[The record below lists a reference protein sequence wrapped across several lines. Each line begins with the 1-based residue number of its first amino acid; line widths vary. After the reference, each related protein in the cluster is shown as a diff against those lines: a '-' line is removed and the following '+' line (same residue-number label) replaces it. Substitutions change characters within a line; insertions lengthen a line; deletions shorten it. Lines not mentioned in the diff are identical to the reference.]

1 MSYTPLNPKEEF
13 ERLHEDAVLWKALL
27 LWKAAD
33 DADSQ
38 ALAMQQI
45 VEMIC
50 CIDNEAK
57 RSYYI
62 ENVQKEGK
70 IKNSLVKKGVK
81 ELLQK
86 REAKKQAEIIKKKIE
101 AQFNDAQDAGL
112 PNGFKGNL
120 HDALKYG
127 IYEHEGVYYTRGGAK
142 GGDFVVSNFTMRILY
157 HVNTGNEL
165 AYRLI
170 AVRNVWGIETFINL
184 NTDDFVSLGS
194 FKRVLARRGDF
205 IFKGTDSDLSRLQ
218 EYLQKD
224 EVSTVYIQTLGWY
237 KRGKFYAFANG
248 IMPLATDEQKAEF
261 VPVDE
266 YGIICH
272 QDKNYFLPAQSK
284 VYAEKDDMFVSERKF
299 IYTKP
304 VDEFGFA
311 QWSELFY
318 KTYGKKSIAGI
329 LFYIGSLFRDIVM
342 KQVQR
347 FPILNLFGPPGA
359 GKGQYAESLMCL
371 FGERQDQIML
381 GGASTVV
388 GFMRKFAQL
397 CNALVWLDEYK
408 NNLPLKFIESFKNI
422 YDGKGYER
430 GKMSNDF
437 ATESTP
443 INSGCL
449 LSGQDMPTVEP
460 ALFMR
465 VILLTFE
472 DGKFTDEQRKNFGR
486 LKDIEHSG
494 LSYITAGLVQHR
506 DFFEKNFKTEYD
518 RIFRQTYKED
528 VTNSEVDDRMIV
540 NISMLLT
547 FFQLFKDKVK
557 FPFTYVEAKS
567 FLIDNMLQQHGILAG
582 NNDIAKFWDVVQ
594 SLFIQG
600 LISEDKDFALKD
612 GYIYLRLMQIYPH
625 YMKELRQRGD
635 ANVLGKSTLDYY
647 LRLDKSIYVDYKKKR
662 FEDDSNNW
670 CLVFKYVRLQELY
683 QLDLIRV
690 KKEHGWNGLDQINKL
705 EAKQKEMGVY
715 VKDINDLQ
723 EGLPFGKISNG

>member
-13 ERLHEDAVLWKALL
+13 KRLHQDGVFWKAQR

-38 ALAMQQI
+38 ALAINDI

-62 ENVQKEGK
+62 DNVQKECK

-101 AQFNDAQDAGL
+101 AQFSDAQDAGL

-127 IYEHEGVYYTRGGAK
+127 IYEHEGVYYTRGGK
-142 GGDFVVSNFTMRILY
+142 SGGDYVVSNFTMKILY

-194 FKRVLARRGDF
+194 FKKVLARRGDF

-224 EVSTVYIQTLGWY
+224 EVSTIYIQTLGWF

-248 IMPLATDEQKAEF
+248 IMPLATDDEKAEF
-261 VPVDE
+261 LPVDE
-266 YGIICH
+266 YGIISH
-272 QDKNYFLPAQSK
+272 GEKNYFLPAQSK
-284 VYAEKDDMFVSERKF
+284 VYADKDDMFVSERKF
-299 IYTKP
+299 IFTKP
-304 VDEFGFA
+304 VDSFGFTEWA
-311 QWSELFY
+311 DLFY
-318 KTYGKKSIAGI
+318 KTYGQKAIAGI
-329 LFYIGSLFRDIVM
+329 LFYIGALFRDIVM

-347 FPILNLFGPPGA
+347 YPILNLFGPPGA
-359 GKGQYAESLMCL
+359 GKGQFAESLMSL
-371 FGERQDQIML
+371 FGEKQDQIML

-408 NNLPLKFIESFKNI
+408 NNLPFKFIESFKNI

-443 INSGCL
+443 IHSGCI
-449 LSGQDMPTVEP
+449 LSGQDMPTIEP

-472 DGKFTDEQRKNFGR
+472 DGKFSDDQRKNFSR
-486 LKDIEHSG
+486 LKELEYSG
-494 LSYITAGLVQHR
+494 LSYITANLVQYR
-506 DFFEKNFKTEYD
+506 EYFEQHFKLEYD

-540 NISMLLT
+540 NISMLLS
-547 FFQLFKDKVK
+547 FYQLFKNKVK
-557 FPFTYVEAKS
+557 FPFTYQEAKA
-567 FLIDNMLQQHGILAG
+567 FLIDNMLVQHGILAG
-582 NNDIAKFWDVVQ
+582 NNDVAKFWDVVQ
-594 SLFIQG
+594 TIFAQG
-600 LISEDKDFALKD
+600 MIAEDKDFELKD
-612 GYIYLRLMQIYPH
+612 GYIYLRLMQVYPH
-625 YMKELRQRGD
+625 YMKEMRQRGD
-635 ANVLGKSTLDYY
+635 ANVLAKPTLDYY
-647 LRLDKSIYVDYKKKR
+647 LRLDKSVFVEYKKKR
-662 FEDDSNNW
+662 FDDQSNNW
-670 CLVFKYVRLQELY
+670 CLMFKYARLQELF

-690 KKEHGWNGLDQINKL
+690 KKDHWDSGLDQINKL
-705 EAKQKEMGVY
+705 EAKQKEMGVFNQ
-715 VKDINDLQ
+715 DTIDMN
-723 EGLPFGKISNG
+723 EELPFGKASNG